1 MTVRIGVVGC
11 GSIACRQHLPALL
24 KLAGASVVAVAD
36 PDPHSRE
43 RARRLAP
50 GAGAHADAEEL
61 LGRADVDAVVV
72 ASPPASH
79 AELARATAA
88 AGKHLYLEKP
98 LATSDADASRV
109 LDDVG
114 GAGITAVMGFN
125 RRRHPVYERARR
137 LVETGRIGEVRFV
150 RTAFCEP
157 PDHGETPAW
166 KRLRDEGGGVLLD
179 LGSHHFDLMRWF
191 LGAELEVV
199 HARIRSGWSDQDEA
213 LTEITTAS
221 GVEIQSLFSFTAA
234 HADFI
239 ELFGDRGS
247 LRVDRHGGGLVLNLR
262 RDGRYGIRRS
272 WSTAAAHGLRWHAG
286 RLAGRRG
293 DPSYARALSAFV
305 QRAGGADLE
314 VPSLSDGHRSLQA
327 VLAAERLA

>member
-1 MTVRIGVVGC
+1 VTVRIGVVGC
-11 GSIACRQHLPALL
+11 GSVACRQHLPALR
-24 KLAGASVVAVAD
+24 KLGATVVAVAD
-36 PDPHSRE
+36 PDPHARE
-43 RARRLAP
+43 RARNLAP
-50 GAGAHADAEEL
+50 AAGVHADAEEL
-61 LGRADVDAVVV
+61 LGRPDVDAVVV
-72 ASPPASH
+72 ASPPAWH
-79 AELARATAA
+79 AELACATAA

-109 LDDVG
+109 LDDVAR
-114 GAGITAVMGFN
+114 AGLTAVMGFN
-125 RRRHPVYERARR
+125 RRRHPVYERARL
-137 LVETGRIGEVRFV
+137 LVESGRIGEVRFV

-157 PDHGETPAW
+157 HEPGETPAW
-166 KRLRDEGGGVLLD
+166 KRLREEGGGVLLD

-213 LTEITTAS
+213 LTEITTTS
-221 GVEIQSLFSFTAA
+221 GVEIQSLFSYTAA

-247 LRVDRHGGGLVLNLR
+247 VRVDRHGGGLVLNLR

-272 WSTAAAHGLRWHAG
+272 WSTAAAHGVRWHAG
-286 RLAGRRG
+286 RVAGRRG

-314 VPSLSDGHRSLQA
+314 LPSMADGHHSLQT